1 MEVGIQGS
9 GKMGTSVPIFLFDAF
24 SDTKYLKTAFGQFH
38 FLSNSWLNM
47 IISFENHVNF
57 FEALKI
63 NLM

>member
-1 MEVGIQGS
+1 
-9 GKMGTSVPIFLFDAF
+9 MGTSVPIFLFDAF

-38 FLSNSWLNM
+38 FLSNIWLNM